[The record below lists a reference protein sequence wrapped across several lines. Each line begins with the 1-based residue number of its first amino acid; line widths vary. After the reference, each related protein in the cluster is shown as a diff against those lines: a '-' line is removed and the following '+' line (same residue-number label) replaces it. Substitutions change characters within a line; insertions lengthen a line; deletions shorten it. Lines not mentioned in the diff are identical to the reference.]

1 MNESELNRTAA
12 LAGVATV
19 DLGGPGAGQCLRNG
33 TADGRE
39 DRPVE
44 DDHGCPGMSMRPR
57 GDASCCACRR
67 PTPSNGSPRPRGGRP
82 KPDGTVAAL
91 PGFNRPGNPAGR

>member
-44 DDHGCPGMSMRPR
+44 DDHGCPGNV
-57 GDASCCACRR
+57 DAAAWRR
-67 PTPSNGSPRPRGGRP
+67 ILLRVPA
-82 KPDGTVAAL
+82 PDTIERITA
-91 PGFNRPGNPAGR
+91 PARRAPEA